1 MAANVLKCGAG
12 IGARVIFL
20 WPSPKSPRPFPRFNQ
35 ITANSCPSI
44 CSKPLSSARTR
55 SAVCF
60 CTATSATEA
69 EAISDA
75 DEEQKK
81 IKDAADLLDIR
92 VGLILRAWRHE
103 EADSLYVEEVDI
115 GEPEPRIICSGLVNY
130 IPIDHLQERKVVV
143 LANLKPRNMR
153 GVKSCGML
161 MAASDASHEKVELLE
176 PPEGS
181 LPGQRIWFGSE
192 NDHQNQPPPATPNQI
207 QKKKIWELVQP
218 HLKTDDAC
226 SAMLG
231 VQIMRTSA
239 GVIICRSLKH
249 ANIS

>member
-1 MAANVLKCGAG
+1 MKCGAG
-12 IGARVIFL
+12 IDRLLNLHA
-20 WPSPKSPRPFPRFNQ
+20 PYQ
-35 ITANSCPSI
+35 TTANSYPSI

-130 IPIDHLQERKVVV
+130 IPIDHLQVCTLLNSLLTVSYIFMESTLQK
-143 LANLKPRNMR
+143 
-153 GVKSCGML
+153 
-161 MAASDASHEKVELLE
+161 LLE
-176 PPEGS
+176 
-181 LPGQRIWFGSE
+181 
-192 NDHQNQPPPATPNQI
+192 NDNIT
-207 QKKKIWELVQP
+207 E
-218 HLKTDDAC
+218 
-226 SAMLG
+226 
-231 VQIMRTSA
+231 
-239 GVIICRSLKH
+239 IIS
-249 ANIS
+249 